1 MLPPEVW
8 NIVCGQLSQ
17 FDLCSLLIVNRDI
30 YEIALSHLYCSITVD
45 YHYTQFDP
53 EYVQTDPLLG
63 TRQTYIRTK
72 PNITAFLKSRKG
84 ALLGVRSLQVVHLPQ
99 EFIDFETKLAE
110 SLPKMVNLVYLRIQQ
125 PVSLDLLQKAAA
137 NIQHLAL
144 LLNSFRESKYQ
155 FATLPLK
162 TLSVGPSNQ
171 PDRLL
176 SSLVKHPQK
185 LQGLEYV
192 WPHRKVKLRDLVTST
207 DSQRQPL
214 DAYAN
219 LAHLSL
225 VSAIISPEDQFL
237 RKLESGLESL
247 CLVDI
252 NEIGQS
258 GSILDTFSPTGLK
271 RLGIDLRQG
280 CRDSVVPFLNRLPPS
295 SLHELHLVIRYN
307 SLKRVPLETLVDQY
321 IVAIERQ
328 SASLR
333 KISLEIR
340 FEKEL
345 VEIQEQL
352 SEAQVSRLFMSNAF
366 PALESLRIQAQFAFI
381 CKNKLTFF
389 KNLPRLHKLW
399 ILGSNAF
406 EKHWGLGNAYPGVFD
421 NWLRIQHLPIGL
433 VNNEPRP
440 ETSLRYIKLD
450 DCLFE
455 IKDKHDAKEVI
466 PRDSI
471 DSWFESQTQ
480 VRAVHPLN

>member
-8 NIVCGQLSQ
+8 NIICGQLSQ
-17 FDLCSLLIVNRDI
+17 FDLCSLLTVNRDI
-30 YEIALSHLYCSITVD
+30 HEIALAQLYCSITVD

-53 EYVQTDPLLG
+53 EYVQTDPLLS

-72 PNITAFLKSRKG
+72 SNITAFFKSRRK
-84 ALLGVRSLQVVHLPQ
+84 ALLRVRSFQVVHLPQ

-110 SLPKMVNLVYLRIQQ
+110 CLPKMENLVLLRIEQ
-125 PVSLDLLQKAAA
+125 PVSLDLLQGAAP

-144 LLNSFRESKYQ
+144 SLNSFRKSKYQ
-155 FATLPLK
+155 FASLPLK
-162 TLSVGPSNQ
+162 TLAIGPSNQ
-171 PDRLL
+171 PDKLL

-185 LQGLEYV
+185 IQGLEFV
-192 WPHRKVKLRDLVTST
+192 WPHRKIKLHDLVASA
-207 DSQRQPL
+207 DSQKLPL
-214 DAYAN
+214 DAYN
-219 LAHLSL
+219 NIAHLSL
-225 VSAIISPEDQFL
+225 VSAIVSPQDQFL
-237 RKLESGLESL
+237 RKIESRLESL
-247 CLVDI
+247 CFIDV

-258 GSILDTFSPTGLK
+258 GSILDAFRPIKLK

-280 CRDSVVPFLNRLPPS
+280 SKDSVAPFLDRLAPG

-307 SLKRVPLETLVDQY
+307 CLKRTPLETLVDQY
-321 IVAIERQ
+321 IAAIERQ

-352 SEAQVSRLFMSNAF
+352 SEAQFGRLFMNHTF
-366 PALESLRIQAQFAFI
+366 PALESLRIQTQFAFI
-381 CKNKLTFF
+381 CKDKLTFF
-389 KNLPRLHKLW
+389 RNLPKLHKLW

-440 ETSLRYIKLD
+440 KTSLRYMKLD

-455 IKDKHDAKEVI
+455 IKEKNDTKEVI

-471 DSWFESQTQ
+471 DSWFESQTR
-480 VRAVHPLN
+480 VRAVRPLN

>member
-8 NIVCGQLSQ
+8 NIVCGHLSQ
-17 FDLCSLLIVNRDI
+17 FDLCTLLTVNRDI
-30 YEIALSHLYCSITVD
+30 YEIALAQLYRSITID

-53 EYVQTDPLLG
+53 EYVQRDPLLN

-72 PNITAFLKSRKG
+72 PNITAFLRSCRK
-84 ALLGVRSLQVVHLPQ
+84 ALRSVRSFQVVHLPQ

-110 SLPKMVNLVYLRIQQ
+110 CLPKMENLVLLRIEQ
-125 PVSLDLLQKAAA
+125 PVSLDLLQRAAP

-144 LLNSFRESKYQ
+144 TLNSFRKSKHRV
-155 FATLPLK
+155 ASLPLK
-162 TLSVGPSNQ
+162 TVAIGPSSQ

-176 SSLVKHPQK
+176 SRLVRHPQK
-185 LQGLEYV
+185 LEGLELV
-192 WPHRKVKLRDLVTST
+192 WPHRKIKLRDLVASA

-214 DAYAN
+214 DAFSN

-237 RKLESGLESL
+237 RNIESGLQSL
-247 CLVDI
+247 CFTDI

-258 GSILDTFSPTGLK
+258 ESILDTFRPVRLR

-280 CRDSVVPFLNRLPPS
+280 STDSVAPFLNRLPLG
-295 SLHELHLVIRYN
+295 SLVELHLVIRYN
-307 SLKRVPLETLVDQY
+307 CLKRIPLETLVDQY
-321 IVAIERQ
+321 IAAIERQ

-333 KISLEIR
+333 KISFEIR

-352 SEAQVSRLFMSNAF
+352 SEAQFSRLFMSHAF

-381 CKNKLTFF
+381 CKDKLTFF

-421 NWLRIQHLPIGL
+421 NWLRIQHLPTGL

-440 ETSLRYIKLD
+440 KTSLRYIKLD

-455 IKDKHDAKEVI
+455 IKEKNDTKEIV

-471 DSWFESQTQ
+471 DSWFESQTH
-480 VRAVHPLN
+480 VRAVRPLT